1 MDRASRRGGARSAC
15 NEEWRRDMS
24 ENETSPEVAALVE
37 AARHIDET
45 LVLAVAYEPAEA
57 LRETVFGLDDAALR
71 RVVAL
76 TLARVD
82 VTQPVELSVLV
93 TDDAGLRDLN
103 REYRG
108 RDESTDVLSFPLL
121 DAPLVHAPE
130 EQLWQPAEEG
140 ETFALDVASAV
151 AANDEADGDGAG
163 GANGYSSEGED
174 EVAMEE
180 SDFAFL
186 TPDDAALHL
195 GDIALSRDAIE
206 RQAQQ
211 AGHSAAWELAYLL
224 AHGVLHLVG
233 YDDQTDAGYQAMV
246 AHQEAV
252 LAAADIG
259 K

>member
-1 MDRASRRGGARSAC
+1 MD
-15 NEEWRRDMS
+15 
-24 ENETSPEVAALVE
+24 ENETSAELAALAEVA
-37 AARHIDET
+37 RRIDET

-82 VTQPVELSVLV
+82 LAQPVELSVLV
-93 TDDAGLRDLN
+93 TDDAGLRALN

-121 DAPLVHAPE
+121 DAPLVDAPE
-130 EQLWQPAEEG
+130 EQLWQLADRTSEE
-140 ETFALDVASAV
+140 EMPDVMLTDDDAS
-151 AANDEADGDGAG
+151 DEASS
-163 GANGYSSEGED
+163 NGYSLDGED
-174 EVAMEE
+174 EVAAEE

-186 TPDDAALHL
+186 TPDESALHL

-211 AGHSAAWELAYLL
+211 AGHSAARELAFLL

-246 AHQEAV
+246 AHQEVV
-252 LAAADIG
+252 LAAAGIAT
-259 K
+259 

>member
-1 MDRASRRGGARSAC
+1 MG
-15 NEEWRRDMS
+15 
-24 ENETSPEVAALVE
+24 ENETSPELTPLVE
-37 AARHIDET
+37 AARRIDET
-45 LVLAVAYEPAEA
+45 LVLAVASEPAEA

-76 TLARVD
+76 TLAQAD

-93 TDDAGLRDLN
+93 TDDAGLRELN

-121 DAPLVHAPE
+121 DAPLVDAPE
-130 EQLWQPAEEG
+130 EQLWQPAEDLE
-140 ETFALDVASAV
+140 ALAPE
-151 AANDEADGDGAG
+151 AATREAPVSDDAGDADAA
-163 GANGYSSEGED
+163 ANGYSSDEED
-174 EVAMEE
+174 AVAAEE

-186 TPDDAALHL
+186 TPEDAALHL

-233 YDDQTDAGYQAMV
+233 YDDQTDAGYRAMV
-246 AHQEAV
+246 AHQEVV
-252 LAAADIG
+252 LAAAGIG

>member
-1 MDRASRRGGARSAC
+1 
-15 NEEWRRDMS
+15 MS
-24 ENETSPEVAALVE
+24 EHETSPELAALVD
-37 AARHIDET
+37 AARRIDET
-45 LVLAVAYEPAEA
+45 LVLAVAYEHAEA
-57 LRETVFGLDDAALR
+57 LHETVFGLDDAALR
-71 RVVAL
+71 HVVAL
-76 TLARVD
+76 SLARVD

-93 TDDAGLRDLN
+93 TDDAGLRELN

-121 DAPLVHAPE
+121 DVPLVDAPD
-130 EQLWQPAEEG
+130 EQLWQPTDEDEA
-140 ETFALDVASAV
+140 FAPDVASGIMEIPDDADDV
-151 AANDEADGDGAG
+151 EA
-163 GANGYSSEGED
+163 GANGYDSDGGD
-174 EVAMEE
+174 ELAAEE

-246 AHQEAV
+246 AHQEVV
-252 LAAADIG
+252 LAAAEVA

>member
-1 MDRASRRGGARSAC
+1 
-15 NEEWRRDMS
+15 MS
-24 ENETSPEVAALVE
+24 ENETSPELTALVE
-37 AARHIDET
+37 AARRIDES
-45 LVLAVAYEPAEA
+45 LVLAVAFEHAEA
-57 LRETVFGLDDAALR
+57 PHETVFGLDDATLR
-71 RVVAL
+71 HVVAL
-76 TLARVD
+76 ALARVD

-93 TDDAGLRDLN
+93 TDDAGLRELN

-121 DAPLVHAPE
+121 DVPLVDAPD
-130 EQLWQPAEEG
+130 EQLWQTAEE
-140 ETFALDVASAV
+140 
-151 AANDEADGDGAG
+151 DEAFVPDAASGAEIPGDAG
-163 GANGYSSEGED
+163 DERGEDAGANGYFFDGED
-174 EVAMEE
+174 EVAVEE

-186 TPDDAALHL
+186 TPDDEALHL

-252 LAAADIG
+252 LAAANIG

>member
-1 MDRASRRGGARSAC
+1 
-15 NEEWRRDMS
+15 MS
-24 ENETSPEVAALVE
+24 EHETSPELAALVE
-37 AARHIDET
+37 AARRIDET

-57 LRETVFGLDDAALR
+57 LGETVFGLDDGALR

-93 TDDAGLRDLN
+93 TDDAGLRELN

-121 DAPLVHAPE
+121 DVPLVDAPE
-130 EQLWQPAEEG
+130 EQLWQPAEDLETLAPGATLEAPVSDETG
-140 ETFALDVASAV
+140 EDDLV
-151 AANDEADGDGAG
+151 
-163 GANGYSSEGED
+163 ANGYSSDGED
-174 EVAMEE
+174 EVAAEE

-186 TPDDAALHL
+186 TPEDAALHL

-233 YDDQTDAGYQAMV
+233 YDDHTDAGYQAMV
-246 AHQEAV
+246 AHQEVV
-252 LAAADIG
+252 LAAAGIG

>member
-1 MDRASRRGGARSAC
+1 
-15 NEEWRRDMS
+15 MS
-24 ENETSPEVAALVE
+24 ENETSPELAALVE

-57 LRETVFGLDDAALR
+57 LGETVFGLDDGALR

-76 TLARVD
+76 ALARVD

-93 TDDAGLRDLN
+93 TDDAGLRELN

-121 DAPLVHAPE
+121 DAPLVDAPE
-130 EQLWQPAEEG
+130 EQLWQPAEDLEALAPG
-140 ETFALDVASAV
+140 AALDAPVSDGTGD
-151 AANDEADGDGAG
+151 DEDLT
-163 GANGYSSEGED
+163 ANGYSSDGED
-174 EVAMEE
+174 EVAAEE

-186 TPDDAALHL
+186 TPEDAALHL

-246 AHQEAV
+246 AHQEVV
-252 LAAADIG
+252 LAAAGIG

>member
-1 MDRASRRGGARSAC
+1 
-15 NEEWRRDMS
+15 MS
-24 ENETSPEVAALVE
+24 ENETSPELAALAE
-37 AARHIDET
+37 AARRIDET
-45 LVLAVAYEPAEA
+45 LVLAMSSEPAEA

-93 TDDAGLRDLN
+93 TGDAGLRALN

-108 RDESTDVLSFPLL
+108 RDESTDVLSCPLL
-121 DAPLVHAPE
+121 DAPRGDASE
-130 EQLWQPAEEG
+130 EQLWQPAEEL
-140 ETFALDVASAV
+140 EALAPEAATLEAPVSDDAGDAGVAV
-151 AANDEADGDGAG
+151 
-163 GANGYSSEGED
+163 NGYSSDGED
-174 EVAMEE
+174 EVAAEE

-186 TPDDAALHL
+186 TPEDAALHL
-195 GDIALSRDAIE
+195 GDIALSRDAVE

-211 AGHSAAWELAYLL
+211 AGHSAARELAYLL

-233 YDDQTDAGYQAMV
+233 YDDQTDAGYRAMV
-246 AHQEAV
+246 GHQEVV
-252 LAAADIG
+252 LAAAGIG

>member
-1 MDRASRRGGARSAC
+1 
-15 NEEWRRDMS
+15 MS
-24 ENETSPEVAALVE
+24 ENETSPEQAALVE

-45 LVLAVAYEPAEA
+45 LVLAVAYEPADA

-71 RVVAL
+71 GVVAL

-93 TDDAGLRDLN
+93 TGDAGLRELN

-140 ETFALDVASAV
+140 EAFGLDVASA
-151 AANDEADGDGAG
+151 ATANDEADEADGEAAAS
-163 GANGYSSEGED
+163 ANGYSSDGED
-174 EVAMEE
+174 EVATEE

-206 RQAQQ
+206 RQAEQ

-224 AHGVLHLVG
+224 SHGVLHLVG

>member
-1 MDRASRRGGARSAC
+1 MGESERAHEPAPLSEKARQ
-15 NEEWRRDMS
+15 
-24 ENETSPEVAALVE
+24 
-37 AARHIDET
+37 IDET

-71 RVVAL
+71 QVVAL

-82 VTQPVELSVLV
+82 VTQPVELSVLA
-93 TDDAGLRDLN
+93 TDDAGLRELN

-121 DAPLVHAPE
+121 DAPLVDAPE
-130 EQLWQPAEEG
+130 DQLWQPEEMAETLDISGNEAIA
-140 ETFALDVASAV
+140 FAAPEQVA
-151 AANDEADGDGAG
+151 GDALL
-163 GANGYSSEGED
+163 GANGHADDAEEAVS
-174 EVAMEE
+174 AEE

-195 GDIALSRDAIE
+195 GDIALSREAIE

-211 AGHSAAWELAYLL
+211 AGHSPAWELAYLL

-252 LAAADIG
+252 LAAAGIAP
-259 K
+259 

>member
-1 MDRASRRGGARSAC
+1 
-15 NEEWRRDMS
+15 MS
-24 ENETSPEVAALVE
+24 ENETSPELTPLVE
-37 AARHIDET
+37 AARRIDET
-45 LVLAVAYEPAEA
+45 LVLAVASEPAEA

-76 TLARVD
+76 TLAQAD

-93 TDDAGLRDLN
+93 TDDTGLRELN

-121 DAPLVHAPE
+121 DAPLVDAPE
-130 EQLWQPAEEG
+130 EQLWQPAEDLE
-140 ETFALDVASAV
+140 ALAPE
-151 AANDEADGDGAG
+151 AATREAPVSDDAGDADAA
-163 GANGYSSEGED
+163 ANGYSSDEED
-174 EVAMEE
+174 AVAAEE

-186 TPDDAALHL
+186 TPEDAALHL
-195 GDIALSRDAIE
+195 GDIALSRDAIA

-233 YDDQTDAGYQAMV
+233 YDDQTDAGYRAMV
-246 AHQEAV
+246 AHQEVV
-252 LAAADIG
+252 LAAAGIE